1 MNCLLITGATGAV
14 GSALVPLCLQDDAAQ
29 VKLLLRGDSPDQLAR
44 RLQGLFS
51 FWSFGEDDRHRVARV
66 EALRGDVCL
75 PHWGLERVDYER
87 LAARVTHIIHA
98 AGNVRL
104 NQSLDEAR
112 RTAVGSVQHA
122 LEFMRE
128 CQQRGP
134 FRKLDVVSTIG
145 VAGKSPGR
153 VLEQPLRPV
162 AFHNTY
168 EQAKSEAEQILFEQ
182 IECGQPV
189 TIHRPSMVVGD
200 SQTGKILRFQVFYHL
215 CDFLSGLRTEGV
227 VPETGHVKLDVI
239 PADYVARAIYLAST
253 RPETSGRILHL
264 CTGPERS
271 WTLTQYTHRLR
282 EMLASRGQPLP
293 PLQRLSLAEFR
304 SWCGR
309 AVERSAPEAQRF
321 LKGLPYLLDYL
332 EEEQLFDNS
341 QSDRW
346 FTAAGLPLPD
356 VDQYLEKVME
366 VYWSRG

>member
-1 MNCLLITGATGAV
+1 VIL
-14 GSALVPLCLQDDAAQ
+14 
-29 VKLLLRGDSPDQLAR
+29 PDQLAQ

-51 FWSFGEDDRHRVARV
+51 FWSFGDHDRHRLARV
-66 EALRGDVCL
+66 EAVRGDVSL
-75 PHWGLERVDYER
+75 PYWGMERADYQR
-87 LAARVTHIIHA
+87 LAGQVTHIIHA

-145 VAGKSPGR
+145 VAGRSPGLVR
-153 VLEQPLRPV
+153 EQPLRPV

-168 EQAKSEAEQILFEQ
+168 EQAKSEAEQILLEQ

-200 SQTGKILRFQVFYHL
+200 SRTGKILRFQVFYHL

-227 VPETGHVKLDVI
+227 IPETGLSNWTSSQRTTWPGPSTW
-239 PADYVARAIYLAST
+239 PALGRKRVAGS
-253 RPETSGRILHL
+253 LHL

-282 EMLASRGQPLP
+282 EILASRGQPLP

-304 SWCGR
+304 DWCGR
-309 AVERSAPEAQRF
+309 AVERSDPETQRS
-321 LKGLPYLLDYL
+321 LSSLPYLLDYL

-346 FTAAGLPLPD
+346 LAAAGLPVPD

-366 VYWSRG
+366 VYWKRS